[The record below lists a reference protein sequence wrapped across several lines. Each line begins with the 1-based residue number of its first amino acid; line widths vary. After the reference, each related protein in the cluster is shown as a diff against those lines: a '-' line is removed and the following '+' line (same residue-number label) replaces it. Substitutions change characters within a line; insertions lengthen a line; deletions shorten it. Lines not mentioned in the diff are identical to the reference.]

1 MSPVPATEDECVC
14 VCVCACSV
22 QSTHD
27 LWQKNLAQ
35 LERQYRI
42 TNIPL
47 LIKSSAVLV
56 VVILLFF
63 IANVIPG
70 IELELGEYCKYMIG
84 ERAK

>member
-1 MSPVPATEDECVC
+1 MC